1 MSKIARVFHLN
12 KEIQKIY
19 KNGVLQKLFFDWK
32 KYIGEEINIEYARG
46 YCSNRINI
54 NGKVYQNLASKL
66 YIGAGNT
73 LMSTETKALEPNG
86 YTHIKLPYPL
96 KPNTS
101 YTIVID
107 VKQPSEEHAFQL
119 RNAKMEYLTLTI
131 PTLTNKLVKGM
142 NAATFTTSSN
152 EISAILI
159 KNAQNSTKDL
169 IIKNNVIVIEGDLSG
184 ETIIEDSIKY
194 LEEGTFVPEN
204 RIIEGKT
211 YQNLLTNKIDYTFSG
226 SAFYYNKTTL
236 NNGAIYTRNN
246 EEITSEVYGTYI
258 TLKCH
263 KVASMLKSNT
273 TYTLAFNIE
282 STFSDYKGITVS
294 GENDCYFKS
303 STSESNGT
311 RYFHNE
317 SFDLSTGY
325 KKIMFET
332 NSNITQYFGF
342 GFPLMQ
348 SQSEGTYLKITNII
362 LLEGDY
368 TSIDLPDNINGI
380 ESVSERENINLL
392 KDIKWYDGFINMTTG
407 KIEGV
412 NSSYPDAK
420 YTDLIDIDSSILYIT
435 NLPQNSNKSRIRT
448 YSEDGTNLQLGINTF
463 DELYKKDE
471 GSRQKVSKIRILMLY
486 GSTIPE
492 NPYLI
497 KDGEP
502 PDKVAYYINE
512 RTYNYEC
519 ESDGIVLP
527 NGVKNTIE
535 EVNGVMNYVQRV
547 GKIIIDGTQV
557 MRLINVSQT
566 QTSRIYIPLDN
577 AKESKGM
584 NNLLCNW
591 YIRNGEHGDYEYIII
606 QYITSLKGMTLFIS
620 VLNSKLET
628 TNLNGIIKYFKENP
642 LSVYYELINPIYN
655 PLYDSKEMI
664 NTPIL
669 PNGLQDELT
678 LRDSGFKRIQKMNT
692 IILNGSENWSLRV
705 SNDDFSVYNCAGLN
719 ILKTSTDYGKSS
731 SKMICEQF
739 APSDISSMVSTSIT
753 KEGICL
759 RQSGTGFILSISN
772 SKLDTQDL
780 AGFKS
785 YLQSNPVT
793 VTYELDTQNI
803 VDTNLT
809 YPFENDTFD
818 ITLPL
823 GQKDTIECGY
833 VIKRVWK
840 LTVDNTTTFNFPTS
854 LVKDNTVLISIPVTS
869 ITKLYDATVSA
880 ICDTLE
886 FKNIYD
892 LDETGFYINKAGN
905 TLYIRL
911 LISDYGSTLSEVTEK
926 LKTNKIVIYYPLL
939 NEIKIP
945 YINKI
950 NINQPLRSL
959 PNGVCDTIENGK
971 LIQRVGKIIFD
982 GSDDENW
989 HNGYS
994 ADGKNN
1000 RFQIS
1005 FAISTNLNESESR
1018 IGYCDRFFIELTRAI
1033 PSVGG
1038 MRITYSKE
1046 LLYMLFN
1053 PSTDIVPL
1061 EDLSAWKTWL
1071 SENPVT
1077 VYYELTNP
1085 VETELNLHTISVKE
1099 GTNFITTTNNIK
1111 PNIQA
1116 ECLVRCN
1123 ETNMLNVKEFVGDA
1137 NVIIDKI
1144 KVEKGT
1150 TYLFTFTNN
1159 LGENDANNTPNIIV
1173 TDKNISII
1181 SNTHNTLYGATI
1193 GVNLGVA
1200 YTYKSGYQFTSNYD
1214 YVYITSC
1221 NAKTTSK
1228 NLSDMCLKRV

>member
-32 KYIGEEINIEYARG
+32 KYIGEKLNIEKAKG
-46 YCSNRINI
+46 HPSNRISI
-54 NGKVYQNLASKL
+54 NGKVYQNLF
-66 YIGAGNT
+66 I
-73 LMSTETKALEPNG
+73 
-86 YTHIKLPYPL
+86 YPL
-96 KPNTS
+96 EQGHANTALKDMKNKRVNSQVFNLTTKNFTIFAQGFEVLVYKNYNINESYIIWSTKINWTNTS
-101 YTIVID
+101 D
-107 VKQPSEEHAFQL
+107 
-119 RNAKMEYLTLTI
+119 
-131 PTLTNKLVKGM
+131 TNDIRIMIRKSDDSDITVDEVAGKIFLV
-142 NAATFTTSSN
+142 
-152 EISAILI
+152 
-159 KNAQNSTKDL
+159 
-169 IIKNNVIVIEGDLSG
+169 EGDLSS
-184 ETIIEDSIKY
+184 ETITEDSIEY
-194 LEEGTFVPEN
+194 LEEGTSELRN
-204 RIIEGKT
+204 IIIEGKT
-211 YQNLLTNKIDYTFSG
+211 YQNLVTNLDELTGKVCTTSDYASVSLDLF
-226 SAFYYNKTTL
+226 KTDT
-236 NNGAIYTRNN
+236 IYTL
-246 EEITSEVYGTYI
+246 V
-258 TLKCH
+258 
-263 KVASMLKSNT
+263 
-273 TYTLAFNIE
+273 
-282 STFSDYKGITVS
+282 STI
-294 GENDCYFKS
+294 
-303 STSESNGT
+303 SESNYSYDKFGAIIVIKYVTLDDVYIPISKVDGT
-311 RYFHNE
+311 FKNKFKISTEIPTSIRVLPHSGNSTTS
-317 SFDLSTGY
+317 SFKLDNL
-325 KKIMFET
+325 
-332 NSNITQYFGF
+332 
-342 GFPLMQ
+342 
-348 SQSEGTYLKITNII
+348 II
-362 LLEGDY
+362 LEGDY
-368 TSIDLPDNINGI
+368 TTKELPDKINGI

-407 KIEGV
+407 ELEGT

-557 MRLINVSQT
+557 MRLSNASQT

-606 QYITSLKGMTLFIS
+606 QRYTTSLKGMALFIS

-692 IILNGSENWSLRV
+692 IILNGSENWGLRV

-780 AGFKS
+780 AGFES

-950 NINQPLRSL
+950 NIRQPLRSL
-959 PNGVCDTIENGK
+959 PNGTCDTIEGNK
-971 LIQRVGKIIFD
+971 LVQRVGKVILDGVINKVNNHVFTNDIYLCVTYEDTTFLSSSDVLNLIVTGAIPVASRNIMQEKSEKDASFEGINKRSANNHGIFI
-982 GSDDENW
+982 
-989 HNGYS
+989 
-994 ADGKNN
+994 
-1000 RFQIS
+1000 RVPIS
-1005 FAISTNLNESESR
+1005 FTSTTDEFN
-1018 IGYCDRFFIELTRAI
+1018 
-1033 PSVGG
+1033 
-1038 MRITYSKE
+1038 TY
-1046 LLYMLFN
+1046 LQQN
-1053 PSTDIVPL
+1053 PM
-1061 EDLSAWKTWL
+1061 
-1071 SENPVT
+1071 T
-1077 VYYELTNP
+1077 VYYPLAEP
-1085 VETELNLHTISVKE
+1085 IETELNLPTIFVKE
-1099 GTNFITTTNNIK
+1099 GTNLITTTNNIK

-1116 ECLVRCN
+1116 ECLVSCD

-1144 KVEKGT
+1144 KVEKGK
-1150 TYLFTFTNN
+1150 TYSFTFTNN
-1159 LGENDANNTPNIIV
+1159 LGENNVNNTPNIIA

-1181 SNTHNTLYGATI
+1181 SNTHNTLYGATV
-1193 GVNLGVA
+1193 GVNLGVV
-1200 YTYKSGYQFTSNYD
+1200 YTYKNGYQFTSNYD

-1221 NAKTTSK
+1221 NANTTSK
-1228 NLSDMCLKRV
+1228 NLSNMCLKRV

>member
-32 KYIGEEINIEYARG
+32 KYIGEKLNIEKAKG
-46 YCSNRINI
+46 HPSNRISI
-54 NGKVYQNLASKL
+54 NGKVYQNLF
-66 YIGAGNT
+66 I
-73 LMSTETKALEPNG
+73 
-86 YTHIKLPYPL
+86 YPL
-96 KPNTS
+96 EQGHVDTALKDMKNKRVNSQVFNLTTKNFTIFAQGFEVLVYKNYNINGTYINWSTKINWTNTS
-101 YTIVID
+101 D
-107 VKQPSEEHAFQL
+107 
-119 RNAKMEYLTLTI
+119 
-131 PTLTNKLVKGM
+131 TNDIRIMIRKSDDSDITVDEVAGKIFLV
-142 NAATFTTSSN
+142 
-152 EISAILI
+152 
-159 KNAQNSTKDL
+159 
-169 IIKNNVIVIEGDLSG
+169 EGDLSS
-184 ETIIEDSIKY
+184 ETITEDSIEY
-194 LEEGTFVPEN
+194 LEEGTSELRN
-204 RIIEGKT
+204 IIIEGKT
-211 YQNLLTNKIDYTFSG
+211 YQNLVTNLDELTGKVCTTSDYASVSLDLF
-226 SAFYYNKTTL
+226 KTDT
-236 NNGAIYTRNN
+236 IYTL
-246 EEITSEVYGTYI
+246 V
-258 TLKCH
+258 
-263 KVASMLKSNT
+263 
-273 TYTLAFNIE
+273 
-282 STFSDYKGITVS
+282 STI
-294 GENDCYFKS
+294 
-303 STSESNGT
+303 SESNYSYDKFGAIIVIKYVTLDDVYIPISKVDGT
-311 RYFHNE
+311 FKNKFKISTEIPTSIRVLPHSGNSASS
-317 SFDLSTGY
+317 SFKLDNL
-325 KKIMFET
+325 
-332 NSNITQYFGF
+332 
-342 GFPLMQ
+342 
-348 SQSEGTYLKITNII
+348 II
-362 LLEGDY
+362 LEGDY
-368 TSIDLPDNINGI
+368 TTKELPDKINGI

-407 KIEGV
+407 KLEDK

-420 YTDLIDIDSSILYIT
+420 YTDIITVDPKILYIT
-435 NLPQNSNKSRIRT
+435 NLPQNSSRSRIRI
-448 YSEDGTNLQLGINTF
+448 YLEDGTFKYTINTF
-463 DELYKKDE
+463 DELYTKYSTGE
-471 GSRQKVSKIRILMLY
+471 ENIFKIRILMLY

-497 KDGEP
+497 KDGEN
-502 PDKVAYYINE
+502 PDKTAYYINE
-512 RTYNYEC
+512 RVYNYEC

-547 GKIIIDGTQV
+547 GKITIDGSQKMT
-557 MRLINVSQT
+557 LSNVSQT
-566 QTSRIYIPLDN
+566 QTTRIYLPLDN
-577 AKESKGM
+577 AKTSKGM

-591 YIRNGEHGDYEYIII
+591 YIRNGDHGDYEYIII
-606 QYITSLKGMTLFIS
+606 QYPAEAIGVALFIS
-620 VLNSKLET
+620 ILNSKLET

-642 LSVYYELINPIYN
+642 LSVYYELINPIYTH
-655 PLYDSKEMI
+655 LYDSKEMI
-664 NTPIL
+664 DTHIL

-678 LRDSGFKRIQKMNT
+678 LRDSGFKRIQKTNT
-692 IILNGSENWSLRV
+692 ITLNGSEGWGLRV
-705 SNDDFSVYNCAGLN
+705 SNDDFSVYNCAGLSM
-719 ILKTSTDYGKSS
+719 LKTSTDYFNSS

-739 APSDISSMVSTSIT
+739 APSNISSMDSTTIT

-772 SKLDTQDL
+772 SKLETQDL

-823 GQKDTIECGY
+823 GQKDTIEGGF

-892 LDETGFYINKAGN
+892 LDETGFFINKAGN
-905 TLYIRL
+905 ILYIRL
-911 LISDYGSTLSEVTEK
+911 PISDYGSTLTEVTEK

-971 LIQRVGKIIFD
+971 LIQRVGKIVLDATNADNFKQVNTMQVFRWDYFFD
-982 GSDDENW
+982 TTSFVSGRCDKFPIKNVGVLADENK
-989 HNGYS
+989 GVRLS
-994 ADGKNN
+994 GNN
-1000 RFQIS
+1000 FKCLDIKFPDDTGLDINS
-1005 FAISTNLNESESR
+1005 F
-1018 IGYCDRFFIELTRAI
+1018 
-1033 PSVGG
+1033 
-1038 MRITYSKE
+1038 
-1046 LLYMLFN
+1046 
-1053 PSTDIVPL
+1053 
-1061 EDLSAWKTWL
+1061 KTWL
-1071 SENPVT
+1071 SENPIT
-1077 VYYELTNP
+1077 VYYELANA
-1085 VETELNLHTISVKE
+1085 VETELNLPTISVKE

-1111 PNIQA
+1111 PNMQA
-1116 ECLVRCN
+1116 ESLVRCN

-1144 KVEKGT
+1144 KVEKGV

-1159 LGENDANNTPNIIV
+1159 LGENDVKNTPNIIAS
-1173 TDKNISII
+1173 DQNISII
-1181 SNTHNTLYGATI
+1181 SNTHNTLYGATV
-1193 GVNLGVA
+1193 GANLGAV

-1221 NAKTTSK
+1221 NANTTSK

>member
-19 KNGVLQKLFFDWK
+19 KNGVLQKLFFDWN
-32 KYIGEEINIEYARG
+32 KYIGEKLNIEKAKG
-46 YCSNRINI
+46 HPSNRISI
-54 NGKVYQNLASKL
+54 NGKVYQNLYDMKNLTYNYYDTFTEDGYKNINIPELSTGYKVCKSAVNNLIK
-66 YIGAGNT
+66 ANT
-73 LMSTETKALEPNG
+73 V
-86 YTHIKLPYPL
+86 
-96 KPNTS
+96 
-101 YTIVID
+101 YTIIID
-107 VKQPSEEHAFQL
+107 VRKNTYNKNFGINSDYGNEGYFSKNISIQQNFIGRMIVTATSKETLPSSGQKVFRTQITPDSLGEI
-119 RNAKMEYLTLTI
+119 EYKLTL
-131 PTLTNKLVKGM
+131 L
-142 NAATFTTSSN
+142 
-152 EISAILI
+152 
-159 KNAQNSTKDL
+159 
-169 IIKNNVIVIEGDLSG
+169 EGDLSQ
-184 ETIIEDSIKY
+184 ETITENSIKY
-194 LEEGTFVPEN
+194 LKEGCSELRNLT
-204 RIIEGKT
+204 IQGKT
-211 YQNLLTNKIDYTFSG
+211 YQNLVDINSYQNVTGINLVDNKVEYQ
-226 SAFYYNKTTL
+226 TTEKQSVGVI
-236 NNGAIYTRNN
+236 NPIS
-246 EEITSEVYGTYI
+246 I
-258 TLKCH
+258 
-263 KVASMLKSNT
+263 KSNT
-273 TYTLAFNIE
+273 KYTLITDILDTNGFEKSFIIRVTDENNKYSLNLGSINADTVEKKFLVF
-282 STFSDYKGITVS
+282 TTPSDLT
-294 GENDCYFKS
+294 YFKILLYNS
-303 STSESNGT
+303 SSYAGIKFT
-311 RYFHNE
+311 
-317 SFDLSTGY
+317 
-325 KKIMFET
+325 
-332 NSNITQYFGF
+332 
-342 GFPLMQ
+342 FP
-348 SQSEGTYLKITNII
+348 I

-368 TSIDLPDNINGI
+368 RNADLPNSIDGI
-380 ESVSERENINLL
+380 ESVTERENINLL
-392 KDIKWYDGFINMTTG
+392 KGIKWHDGFLNRITG
-407 KIEGV
+407 EIEDT
-412 NSSYPDAK
+412 NIDYPNAK
-420 YTDLIDIDSSILYIT
+420 YSDLIDIDPNILYIT
-435 NLPQNSNKSRIRT
+435 NITQSNNDSRLRI
-448 YSEDGTNLQLGINTF
+448 YKEDGISCIQLTNNFAINSF
-463 DELYKKDE
+463 KELYSISD
-471 GSRQKVSKIRILMLY
+471 SQKELVSKVRILILD
-486 GSTIPE
+486 TTKTPLP
-492 NPYLI
+492 NVPYLI
-497 KDGEP
+497 KDGEDS
-502 PDKVAYYINE
+502 DKTNINI
-512 RTYNYEC
+512 RVYNYSC

-557 MRLINVSQT
+557 MTLNNVSQT
-566 QTSRIYIPLDN
+566 QTSRIYILLDN

-1005 FAISTNLNESESR
+1005 FAISTNLNGSESR

-1077 VYYELTNP
+1077 VYYELANP

-1159 LGENDANNTPNIIV
+1159 LGENDVNNTPNIIV

-1193 GVNLGVA
+1193 DVNLGVA

-1221 NAKTTSK
+1221 NANTTSK